1 MQLICLASLL
11 IDYDIWDHVPSD
23 VGVDQKFLPLQPLP
37 IQKILDSVWL
47 WSEENLAKLNTN
59 KCYYMVFSRS
69 EENFSTRLVLNNNV
83 LEQKSDAKL
92 LGMWITEDLSWAK
105 NCQEI
110 CKKAYSRLS
119 LITKLKYV
127 GVNTDDLI
135 EIYILFIRS
144 IVEYCSVVYH
154 SSLTVEQTN
163 KLEKIQK
170 TCLKVILGDL
180 YIDYPA
186 ALEMC
191 GLETLESR
199 RQERCLNFALK
210 AVKHPKNRRLF
221 PPNLV
226 NTDHTVRRREKFA
239 VNFARTDA
247 YQRSAIPFCQKLLNQ
262 HAMKE

>member
-1 MQLICLASLL
+1 MI
-11 IDYDIWDHVPSD
+11 
-23 VGVDQKFLPLQPLP
+23 
-37 IQKILDSVWL
+37 
-47 WSEENLAKLNTN
+47 
-59 KCYYMVFSRS
+59 FSRS
-69 EENFSTRLVLNNNV
+69 EEHFSTRLVLNNNV
-83 LEQKSDAKL
+83 LEQKSELKL
-92 LGMWITEDLSWAK
+92 LWIWITEDFSWAK

-119 LITKLKYV
+119 IITKLKYV
-127 GVNTDDLI
+127 GVKTEDLI

-144 IVEYCSVVYH
+144 IVEYCSVGYH
-154 SSLTVEQTN
+154 SSLTIEQAN

-191 GLETLESR
+191 GLETLASCR
-199 RQERCLNFALK
+199 PERCLNFALK

-226 NTDHTVRRREKFA
+226 NTEHTVKRREKFA

-247 YQRSAIPFCQKLLNQ
+247 YQKSAIPFCQKLLNQ